1 MKNNAE
7 SFKPE
12 KGQGTAEVLAT
23 ILDKYK
29 DKRVVVVGVPGS
41 GKSTLLKYLPE
52 ALDMDKVL
60 FPKLSEGEKNFA
72 LQRKFNLEK
81 NKFEKIPYNEKD
93 ISDVEA
99 LTLSA
104 DVLQTLA
111 EMHLEIEPG
120 HPQFATLVLPSDV
133 IVYLKIDDELLR
145 ERLLSRETQD
155 DRPQQYEY
163 VKKIEELLE
172 RSIQEAKDKGTLVEE
187 FLMKKGLHDK

>member
-1 MKNNAE
+1 MKENVE

-12 KGQGTAEVLAT
+12 RGQETAEALAA
-23 ILDKYK
+23 ILDKYR

-41 GKSTLLKYLPE
+41 GKSTLLKYIPE

-72 LQRKFNLEK
+72 LSRRFNLEK
-81 NKFEKIPYNEKD
+81 DKFEKIPYNDKD
-93 ISDVEA
+93 PEDVKA

-155 DRPQQYEY
+155 DRPQQYEF

-172 RSIQEAKDKGTLVEE
+172 RNIQDAKARGTLVEE

>member
-1 MKNNAE
+1 ME

-12 KGQGTAEVLAT
+12 KGQRTAEALAT
-23 ILDKYK
+23 IFEKYK
-29 DKRVVVVGVPGS
+29 SKRVVVVGVPGS
-41 GKSTLLKYLPE
+41 GKSTLLKHLPE